1 MGTLSPPG
9 RPGSRPGSW
18 TSVATSPPW
27 SEAWTRE
34 EGGGKLVYDLD
45 TAEAML
51 KSRRHLYTPRAVP
64 LARLPPPFPYQ
75 AIAARAARLDRLGM
89 SASAIARRLGVT
101 DKTVAKAIRSAAFP
115 PTPPPASGRR
125 SNRSS
130 ARRP

>member
-18 TSVATSPPW
+18 SSVATSPPW

-51 KSRRHLYTPRAVP
+51 KSRRHLYVVFMCHLAIEKTLKAVYAETRSRMPPRTHDLLYLVRE
-64 LARLPPPFPYQ
+64 LA
-75 AIAARAARLDRLGM
+75 I
-89 SASAIARRLGVT
+89 T
-101 DKTVAKAIRSAAFP
+101 
-115 PTPPPASGRR
+115 
-125 SNRSS
+125 
-130 ARRP
+130 